1 MRKRV
6 YVILTGLMMI
16 VCSLVLISCDAITAQ
31 KITNTGSGSF
41 PGMNGGGRNGA
52 PGMNG
57 RQGMDRATRNSN
69 GNSMR
74 GMMNADLTG
83 KILTLDGNTVTVE
96 LVDTGEQKTL
106 TISTDSTV
114 KTSDLKEG
122 QIIIVWYKENTETV
136 ERITVMN
143 AGQ

>member
-6 YVILTGLMMI
+6 HVILTRLMML
-16 VCSLVLISCDAITAQ
+16 VCSLALVSCDAITAQ

-57 RQGMDRATRNSN
+57 RQGTDRAASSRN

-74 GMMNADLTG
+74 GMMNADLMG
-83 KILTLDGNTVTVE
+83 KILSVDGDTVTVE
-96 LVDTGEQKTL
+96 LVETGEQKTL
-106 TISTDSTV
+106 TISTDSAI

-122 QIIIVWYKENTETV
+122 QTIIVWYKENTETV
-136 ERITVMN
+136 ERITVVN